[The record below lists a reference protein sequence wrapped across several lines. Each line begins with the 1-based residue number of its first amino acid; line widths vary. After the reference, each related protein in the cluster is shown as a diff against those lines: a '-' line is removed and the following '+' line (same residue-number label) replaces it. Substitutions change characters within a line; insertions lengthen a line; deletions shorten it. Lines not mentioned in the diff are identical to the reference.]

1 MLGMRLRYALPST
14 VIFFSMLVYSYHQAW
29 TN

>member
-1 MLGMRLRYALPST
+1 MLGMRLRYSLPST
-14 VIFFSMLVYSYHQAW
+14 MIFLSMLVYSYHQAW

>member
-1 MLGMRLRYALPST
+1 MLGIRLRYSLPSS
-14 VIFFSMLVYSYHQAW
+14 VILLSMLVYSYHQAW

>member
-1 MLGMRLRYALPST
+1 MNSFRLRYSLPSSLIVLT
-14 VIFFSMLVYSYHQAW
+14 LLVYSYHQAW